1 MPERKTERDH
11 RWDLDRIRAAL
22 IGDTAGIDIEVD
34 GLSARVSDVPLFRRT
49 DDGRMVQA
57 VRVWARAETE
67 EEAITWTISSGDG
80 VIDRVIAPAGP
91 SPTSHYLM
99 VPEVEAPETFRLEA
113 TRATRSPIQVD
124 ITVAPQRKWSIY
136 LIHHSHL
143 DIGYTDPQATVL
155 ASQLAY
161 LDAALDLVMATDDWP
176 EESRFRWN
184 VEVTWRLPHWQGS
197 RPASICDAFIERVK
211 QGRIEIN
218 ALSFSMHTEAYS
230 LDELA
235 RQLWVADELRERH
248 GVEITSAMQTDVPG
262 ATVGL
267 ATLLTDAGVRYLSV
281 AHNYAGRS
289 VPHLVGGQALRRPF
303 YWAAPDGER
312 LLVWYTDTPHGVA
325 YMEGNLVG
333 LATDYGTT
341 LASLP
346 EYLNALA
353 QRPYPYGKEAFGWAG
368 IPAGV
373 EVTKEPYP
381 HDILHLR
388 VQSVIADNAAPSL
401 VPASIARE
409 WNAAWAYPK
418 LRIAT
423 NQEFF
428 AAVEERLGDR
438 LDTYAGDWTD
448 WWADGIGS
456 GARALGYNRAAQGAI
471 RAAQTLHALADVTT
485 NDARP
490 ESSTGVDRAY
500 EDMALFDEHTWGAA
514 NPWED
519 GLSQMASGGLQWGRK
534 AAFAY
539 EAHDRTNAAL
549 EAGLH
554 RFAAIGSSTGALASL
569 IVFNPSSWA
578 RTDLVRVFIPEHR
591 TGGEAHFIVVETD
604 SQAAV
609 AHVREEQGN
618 ASHRPRGSWLTF
630 LARDIP
636 PVGYARYDL
645 VASGEPVGAGELTT
659 STGTPMV
666 LDNEYL
672 RIELDAFEGC
682 VGSLMAK
689 ATRREV
695 VDGSAP
701 HGFNQYIYDRY
712 TSAPGFN
719 HLSSSITAGDLS
731 LLGSRST
738 GGYGVVTERSS
749 NAVWDRVTLR
759 LSGEG
764 ADWIETTYT
773 LPRGIPRL
781 DITNRLHKI
790 ATPQKESVY
799 FAFPFAAANPSFASE
814 ITGGVARADGPR
826 VPGSAHHFRA
836 IRHWVAMEDQAGP
849 SIAWA
854 TLEAPL
860 VQFGNIHLP
869 YAPFPETIPSAD
881 ARVGTIYS
889 WALNNIWDTNFP
901 PQQGGEMTFRYAVS
915 VDDAIGARQLGGRA
929 GASVAA
935 PLLGV
940 CCPTNPTA
948 PDLPARGSYC
958 SVDDHDVQVTHLAP
972 SRRGHDLVVF
982 LASNAA
988 ESREVRLSFG
998 LLPVARAWVGTFLER
1013 SPREVAVVDN
1023 AAQIEVEAGGYV
1035 TVALDLVDR

>member
-1 MPERKTERDH
+1 MPERKTERDR

-22 IGDTAGIDIEVD
+22 IGDTAGFDIEVE
-34 GLSARVSDVPLFRRT
+34 GLSARVSDAPLFQRT
-49 DDGRMVQA
+49 EDGRLRQA
-57 VRVWARAETE
+57 VRVWVRAETE
-67 EEAITWTISSGDG
+67 QEAIIWTISSGDT
-80 VIDRVIAPAGP
+80 VIDRVTAPAAS
-91 SPTSHYLM
+91 SPTSLYLM
-99 VPEVEAPETFRLEA
+99 VPEVETPEVFRLEA
-113 TRATRSPIQVD
+113 IGATLSPIQAD
-124 ITVAPQRKWSIY
+124 ITVTPQRKWSIF

-143 DIGYTDPQATVL
+143 DIGYTDPQASVL

-161 LDAALDLVMATDDWP
+161 LDAALDLVAATDDWP

-184 VEVTWRLPHWQGS
+184 VEVTWPLQHWLGS
-197 RPASICDAFIERVK
+197 RPASVRDAFLERVK

-235 RQLWVADELRERH
+235 RQLWVADELREQY

-289 VPHLVGGQALRRPF
+289 VPHLVGGQVLRRPF

-388 VQSVIADNAAPSL
+388 IQSVIADNAAPSL
-401 VPASIARE
+401 VPAAIARE
-409 WNAAWAYPK
+409 WNSTWAYPT
-418 LRIAT
+418 LRMAT
-423 NQEFF
+423 NREFF
-428 AAVEERLGDR
+428 AAVEERLGDQ
-438 LDTYAGDWTD
+438 LDTYTGDWTD

-456 GARALGYNRAAQGAI
+456 GARPLGYNRESQGAI
-471 RAAQTLHALADVTT
+471 RSAQTLHALADVVTG
-485 NDARP
+485 DAQP
-490 ESSTGVDRAY
+490 AVSADVDRAY

-534 AAFAY
+534 AAFAH
-539 EAHDRTNAAL
+539 EAHDRTNAIL
-549 EAGLH
+549 DAGLH
-554 RFAAIGSSTGALASL
+554 RFAAIGSTAGALASVV
-569 IVFNPSSWA
+569 VFNPSSSV

-591 TGGEAHFIVVETD
+591 TGGEAHFLVVESD

-609 AHVREEQGN
+609 AIVTEEQGN
-618 ASHRPRGSWLTF
+618 ASHRPRGRWLSF

-645 VASGEPVGAGELTT
+645 VASGEPVGTGEQTT
-659 STGTPMV
+659 SPGTPMV
-666 LDNEYL
+666 LDNEFL
-672 RIELDAFEGC
+672 RIELDALEGC
-682 VGSLMAK
+682 VGSLMTK

-695 VDGSAP
+695 VDGTAP
-701 HGFNQYIYDRY
+701 HGFNQYVYDRY

-719 HLSSSITAGDLS
+719 HLSSRITADDLS

-749 NAVWDRVTLR
+749 NAVW
-759 LSGEG
+759 
-764 ADWIETTYT
+764 
-773 LPRGIPRL
+773 
-781 DITNRLHKI
+781 
-790 ATPQKESVY
+790 
-799 FAFPFAAANPSFASE
+799 
-814 ITGGVARADGPR
+814 
-826 VPGSAHHFRA
+826 
-836 IRHWVAMEDQAGP
+836 
-849 SIAWA
+849 
-854 TLEAPL
+854 
-860 VQFGNIHLP
+860 
-869 YAPFPETIPSAD
+869 
-881 ARVGTIYS
+881 
-889 WALNNIWDTNFP
+889 
-901 PQQGGEMTFRYAVS
+901 
-915 VDDAIGARQLGGRA
+915 
-929 GASVAA
+929 
-935 PLLGV
+935 
-940 CCPTNPTA
+940 
-948 PDLPARGSYC
+948 
-958 SVDDHDVQVTHLAP
+958 
-972 SRRGHDLVVF
+972 
-982 LASNAA
+982 
-988 ESREVRLSFG
+988 
-998 LLPVARAWVGTFLER
+998 
-1013 SPREVAVVDN
+1013 
-1023 AAQIEVEAGGYV
+1023 
-1035 TVALDLVDR
+1035 